1 MRDNLNEYN
10 GKMNKKNPKTNT
22 YMSFFQCHC
31 HYGWIITLDL
41 RFQNVLII
49 FRLLARCSFHFFF
62 CGGQIFLS
70 SLSFLISDDAYIWS
84 AMNLFQ
90 WDTETSIIV
99 WKRNEWQ
106 KEHGNSLNK
115 RSFVRSYLC
124 TLTKQFTRKLRIQY
138 GVYEHNM
145 TKYSW

>member
-62 CGGQIFLS
+62 LWRPNLS
-70 SLSFLISDDAYIWS
+70 EL
-84 AMNLFQ
+84 
-90 WDTETSIIV
+90 IIV
-99 WKRNEWQ
+99 SNFWWCIYMKCYEPFPMRHRDKHNCVETKRMTKRTWKQ
-106 KEHGNSLNK
+106 SKQTLI
-115 RSFVRSYLC
+115 RSFIPMHFDKTIYSEITYSVWC
-124 TLTKQFTRKLRIQY
+124 LR
-138 GVYEHNM
+138 
-145 TKYSW
+145 T